1 MLNMTLLSSI
11 YFYLQSHMKFF
22 SFLVVHLIEISIWDW
37 KKKISFLIKFQT
49 SSQ

>member
-22 SFLVVHLIEISIWDW
+22 SFLVVHLIDLGLE
-37 KKKISFLIKFQT
+37 KKKILFLIKFET